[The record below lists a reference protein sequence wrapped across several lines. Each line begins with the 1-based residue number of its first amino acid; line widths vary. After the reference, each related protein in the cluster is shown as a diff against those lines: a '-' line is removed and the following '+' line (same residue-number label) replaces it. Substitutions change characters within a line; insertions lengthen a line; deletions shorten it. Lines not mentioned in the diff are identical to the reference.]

1 MIRSVPYN
9 DINLTILEKLMEK
22 GRLKWAIRRGMLELD
37 LILEGFVKRHY
48 DELSPADKDRFHDLL
63 TCEDNKLHQWLVKH
77 EEPAEEFKQYAP
89 MVRKIVEDAMT
100 I

>member
-1 MIRSVPYN
+1 MIRSVLYN

-48 DELSPADKDRFHDLL
+48 DSLSPTDKEQFIDLL
-63 TCEDNKLHQWLVKH
+63 SCEDNKLQQWLVKH
-77 EEPAEEFKQYAP
+77 EKPSEEFKQHAQI
-89 MVRKIVEDAMT
+89 VQKIIEDAMT

>member
-48 DELSPADKDRFHDLL
+48 DELGPADKAQFEDLL

-77 EEPAEEFKQYAP
+77 EEPTEEFKQYAP